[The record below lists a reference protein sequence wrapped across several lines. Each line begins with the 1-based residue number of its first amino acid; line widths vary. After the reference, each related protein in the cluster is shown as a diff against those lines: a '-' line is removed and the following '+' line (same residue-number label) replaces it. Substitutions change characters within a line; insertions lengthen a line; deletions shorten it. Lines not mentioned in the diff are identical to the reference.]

1 MLAGMHLDELH
12 WFVVLAEVE
21 HVTDAAAELGIP
33 QPTLSRALAR
43 LEAEVGVPLFDRVN
57 RRLRL
62 NAYGAI
68 VAEHARRATAEMR
81 SANERIAALRDPD
94 TGTVRLAFL
103 HSLATWFVPD
113 LLRRFRLHA
122 PQVHFDLYQGAAD
135 ALVNRVSEGHAD
147 LAITSPR
154 PTGRGYVWHGLYSER
169 LCVAVPHGHPLANRS
184 RLRLVEVAG
193 DPFIV
198 LRVGSGL
205 RTLTDDL
212 CAAAGIQPVE
222 AFEASEIPTMEGL
235 VAAGFGVAVVPVPRA
250 ERADPMVAY
259 LPLSDAGAKRQVGL
273 ALAAGRE
280 MPAPVARFVEFVRD
294 QAQLS

>member
-1 MLAGMHLDELH
+1 
-12 WFVVLAEVE
+12 
-21 HVTDAAAELGIP
+21 
-33 QPTLSRALAR
+33 
-43 LEAEVGVPLFDRVN
+43 
-57 RRLRL
+57 
-62 NAYGAI
+62 
-68 VAEHARRATAEMR
+68 
-81 SANERIAALRDPD
+81 
-94 TGTVRLAFL
+94 LAFL

-135 ALVNRVSEGHAD
+135 ALVNRVAEGHAD

-154 PTGRGYVWHGLYSER
+154 PAGRGYVWHGLYSER
-169 LCVAVPHGHPLANRS
+169 LCVAVPHGHRLANRS

-280 MPAPVARFVEFVRD
+280 MPAAVARFVEFVRANGQD
-294 QAQLS
+294 R

>member
-1 MLAGMHLDELH
+1 MLAGMHLDELR

-94 TGTVRLAFL
+94 TGMVRLAFL
-103 HSLATWFVPD
+103 HSLASWFVPD

-122 PQVHFDLYQGAAD
+122 PHVHFDLHQGAAD
-135 ALVNRVSEGHAD
+135 DLTDRVSEGHAD

-154 PTGRGYVWHGLYSER
+154 PAGQGYVWHGLYSER

-184 RLRLVEVAG
+184 RLRLAEVA
-193 DPFIV
+193 DEPFIV
-198 LRVGSGL
+198 LPVGSGL
-205 RTLTDDL
+205 RALTDDL
-212 CAAAGIQPVE
+212 CTAAGIQPKE

-280 MPAPVARFVEFVRD
+280 MPAAVARFVEFVKD
-294 QAQLS
+294 HTQS

>member
-12 WFVVLAEVE
+12 WFVVLAEIE

-103 HSLATWFVPD
+103 HSLASWFVPD

-122 PQVHFDLYQGAAD
+122 PQVGFDLHQGAAD
-135 ALVNRVSEGHAD
+135 ELTKRVSEGHAD

-154 PTGRGYVWHGLYSER
+154 PAGQGYVWHGLYSER
-169 LCVAVPHGHPLANRS
+169 LCVAVPRGHPLANRS
-184 RLRLVEVAG
+184 RLRLAEVAG
-193 DPFIV
+193 EPFIV
-198 LRVGSGL
+198 LPLGSGL
-205 RTLTDDL
+205 RALTDGL
-212 CAAAGIQPVE
+212 CAAAGIQPQV
-222 AFEASEIPTMEGL
+222 AFETSEIPTMEGL
-235 VAAGFGVAVVPVPRA
+235 VAAGFGIAVVPVPRA
-250 ERADPMVAY
+250 ERAEPMVAY
-259 LPLSDAGAKRQVGL
+259 LPLSDAGAKRQVGV

-280 MPAPVARFVEFVRD
+280 MPAAVARFVEFVKNHG
-294 QAQLS
+294 QS